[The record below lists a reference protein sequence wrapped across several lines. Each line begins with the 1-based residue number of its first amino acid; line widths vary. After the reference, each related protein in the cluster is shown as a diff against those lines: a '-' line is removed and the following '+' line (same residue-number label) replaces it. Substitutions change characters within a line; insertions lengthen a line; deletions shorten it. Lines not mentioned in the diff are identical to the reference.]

1 MKANVA
7 ESSETV
13 GPVAFNFVA
22 LTGWL
27 WCVAPAQFMVA

>member
-1 MKANVA
+1 MKDNVA

-13 GPVAFNFVA
+13 GPVAFHLVA

-27 WCVAPAQFMVA
+27 GCVAPAQLMGA